1 MKGERKST
9 IILCIYVIIMLIVCA
24 LTVQVLKRAAPNHDI
39 SEEITT
45 DITAPITEIVYIPVF
60 SETDTETAT
69 ETESET
75 QTSETEYTVKS
86 YEGKIGIF
94 TDNGT
99 LIRVIDVYIKTLPK
113 ADRTLLE
120 KGFVVLG
127 ETELYA
133 IIEDYTG

>member
-1 MKGERKST
+1 MSSQLLGSLRSDLSDLNIFARSIAELSSSQELIKVIASVVVVF
-9 IILCIYVIIMLIVCA
+9 IALILEKLLYA
-24 LTVQVLKRAAPNHDI
+24 
-39 SEEITT
+39 
-45 DITAPITEIVYIPVF
+45 TAGVPQASASI
-60 SETDTETAT
+60 
-69 ETESET
+69 
-75 QTSETEYTVKS
+75 
-86 YEGKIGIF
+86 